1 LLFHISTILSYIWSI
16 VLSSFFPTRN
26 IHRDFRSFTRVF
38 TIVFTRRSSAM
49 NGNSGGMELYRHY
62 GGLADPDFVVL
73 PTDDV
78 ARRAAAL

>member
-1 LLFHISTILSYIWSI
+1 
-16 VLSSFFPTRN
+16 
-26 IHRDFRSFTRVF
+26 
-38 TIVFTRRSSAM
+38 M